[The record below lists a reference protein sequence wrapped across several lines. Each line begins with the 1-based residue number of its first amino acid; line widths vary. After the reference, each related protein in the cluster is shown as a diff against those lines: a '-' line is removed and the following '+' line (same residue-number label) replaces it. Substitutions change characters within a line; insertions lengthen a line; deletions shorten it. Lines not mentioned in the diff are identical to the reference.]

1 VVAQQDS
8 RPQDWL
14 DGYDA
19 ACDVAP
25 VRDHTCDSTRDSC
38 DEDWICSVTRA
49 PSTMLTLCT
58 TEELSLRR
66 TKNGIAQ
73 VNTDTK
79 GADFQRL
86 SRNSEMRTDK
96 PTETMAKP

>member
-1 VVAQQDS
+1 MVAQQHS

-38 DEDWICSVTRA
+38 DEDWICSVNPTRVSERA
-49 PSTMLTLCT
+49 PAHDRISDPAANAESAIDRRGAERFGEHTSQKKTPFA
-58 TEELSLRR
+58 EL
-66 TKNGIAQ
+66 
-73 VNTDTK
+73 
-79 GADFQRL
+79 
-86 SRNSEMRTDK
+86 
-96 PTETMAKP
+96 